1 MSKYFTY
8 INIFCSINIIIEILT
23 QARWYRLTSN
33 EIAAGLKPLVIKIH
47 PDLYANYPDIQEVN
61 SRSLSSLQSW
71 LDQLNDQTPD
81 LQKLPVSFYL
91 KRKDNKPRSVSVL
104 LEPTEIREAL
114 SLGMIIKKIIKNH
127 STVIIQFKVSFF
139 DK

>member
-1 MSKYFTY
+1 MISYLSIYTLFCRSKYLNNSELSR
-8 INIFCSINIIIEILT
+8 IISIIEILT
-23 QARWYRLTSN
+23 QVRWYRLTSN

-71 LDQLNDQTPD
+71 LDQLNDQTPN

-114 SLGMIIKKIIKNH
+114 SSGMIIY
-127 STVIIQFKVSFF
+127 
-139 DK
+139 

>member
-1 MSKYFTY
+1 MQVGSLNLSIYTLLYHSKYL
-8 INIFCSINIIIEILT
+8 NNSELSRIITMIEILT
-23 QARWYRLTSN
+23 QVRWYRLTSN

-71 LDQLNDQTPD
+71 LDQLNDQTPN

-114 SLGMIIKKIIKNH
+114 RLGMII
-127 STVIIQFKVSFF
+127 S
-139 DK
+139 